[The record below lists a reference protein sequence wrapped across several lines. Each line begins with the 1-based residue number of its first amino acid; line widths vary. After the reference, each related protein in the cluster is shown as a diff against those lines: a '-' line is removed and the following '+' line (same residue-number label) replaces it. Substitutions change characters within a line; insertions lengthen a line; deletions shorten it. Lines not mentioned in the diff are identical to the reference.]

1 MRQLSALDAQFLHAE
16 SATTAAHLAGVA
28 ILDAARSPGG
38 AVTRDD
44 VIRLLRERLHLVPA
58 LRLRLAEVPFG
69 LDRPYWTEAAG
80 LDVAD
85 HVHEVVLP
93 LPGDE
98 SQLADEITRIHER
111 RLDRSRP
118 LWEMHLIQGLSGGR
132 AALYTKVHHCAV
144 DGMSGAEILACLLD
158 LTSEIRPVPAPEPPG
173 PPPPAPDPA
182 EMLAVAVA
190 RSVSHPARALRSLGR
205 LAADLDAIPLLG
217 ALPAARTVA
226 AAARLIIGGDAGLP
240 EMPPLVAP
248 PTPFNG
254 PISARRRFSYGA
266 LPLSEVKRVAR
277 TFGLSVND
285 VVMTLCASA
294 LRSWLRERD
303 VLPAEPLV
311 AAVPVA
317 VRTAGARGGAE
328 AGAGVGVGNRLSAM
342 IAPLAT
348 DVACPL
354 ERLRV
359 TGEAMRRAKRR
370 FAAAPATWLDEL
382 SAVLPAPVTAVATPA
397 VFRLASIVLPP
408 INLIVS
414 NVPGPQFPLYLCGAR
429 VLGYYPIS
437 VLTDMTGGVNIT
449 CFSYDGSLG
458 FGVLACPDRVAD
470 VWRLM
475 GHLQEAMDELAELAG
490 TADTHPAPPAAPVAV
505 ADPPVAVADTVAV
518 TDTDTDAA
526 PSVTVADPVTVPAAP
541 AAADP
546 APDPVAAPDTATAPI
561 PVTVAVPTPA

>member
-44 VIRLLRERLHLVPA
+44 VVRLLRERLHLVPA

-144 DGMSGAEILACLLD
+144 DGMSGVEILACLLD

-173 PPPPAPDPA
+173 PPPPAPDPG

-217 ALPAARTVA
+217 ALPAARAVA
-226 AAARLIIGGDAGLP
+226 AAARLIIGGEAELP

-317 VRTAGARGGAE
+317 VRTAGARGGAG
-328 AGAGVGVGNRLSAM
+328 AGAGVGNRLSAM

-429 VLGYYPIS
+429 VLGYYPMS

-475 GHLQEAMDELAELAG
+475 GHLQEAMDELVELAG
-490 TADTHPAPPAAPVAV
+490 TADTHPAPPAEPAAV
-505 ADPPVAVADTVAV
+505 A
-518 TDTDTDAA
+518 
-526 PSVTVADPVTVPAAP
+526 VADPVTVPAAP
-541 AAADP
+541 A
-546 APDPVAAPDTATAPI
+546 PDTVAVPDTATATAPI
-561 PVTVAVPTPA
+561 PVTVAVPTSA

>member
-16 SATTAAHLAGVA
+16 SATTGAHLAGVA

-38 AVTRDD
+38 VVTRED
-44 VIRLLRERLHLVPA
+44 VIGLLRERLHLLPA

-98 SQLADEITRIHER
+98 SQLADEIARIHER

-144 DGMSGAEILACLLD
+144 DGMSGVEILACLLD
-158 LTSEIRPVPAPEPPG
+158 LTSEIRPVPAPEPPD

-226 AAARLIIGGDAGLP
+226 AAARMITGGDSALP

-266 LPLSEVKRVAR
+266 LPLAEVKRVAR
-277 TFGLSVND
+277 TFELSVND

-303 VLPAEPLV
+303 ALPAEPLV
-311 AAVPVA
+311 TAVPVA
-317 VRTAGARGGAE
+317 VRTAGARDGSHDDSA
-328 AGAGVGVGNRLSAM
+328 AGAGVGNRLSAM

-382 SAVLPAPVTAVATPA
+382 SAVLPAPVTAMATPA

-429 VLGYYPIS
+429 VLGYYPMS

-475 GHLQEAMDELAELAG
+475 GHLQEAMDELTELAG
-490 TADTHPAPPAAPVAV
+490 TADVRPAPSAAPFKTPAPDPAPAAV
-505 ADPPVAVADTVAV
+505 ADPAAVSNPTAAPAAVAPT
-518 TDTDTDAA
+518 A
-526 PSVTVADPVTVPAAP
+526 PVPVTVPAAP
-541 AAADP
+541 
-546 APDPVAAPDTATAPI
+546 PI
-561 PVTVAVPTPA
+561 TVTVPEVAVPEPALA